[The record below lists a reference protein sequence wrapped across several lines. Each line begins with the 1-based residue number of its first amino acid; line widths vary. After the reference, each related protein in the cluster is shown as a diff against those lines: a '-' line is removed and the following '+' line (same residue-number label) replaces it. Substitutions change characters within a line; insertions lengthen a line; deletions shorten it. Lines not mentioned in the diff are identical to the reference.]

1 MKDIGSLALWRRMD
15 AELLTLNQRSA
26 SYIELYMQYKQEE
39 AWKYTP
45 LLPLAV
51 SPVVPGT
58 YFTVISDCC

>member
-1 MKDIGSLALWRRMD
+1 MD

>member
-1 MKDIGSLALWRRMD
+1 MAFEERIDVHSELHDVRTAALKNF
-15 AELLTLNQRSA
+15 ENKGFPT
-26 SYIELYMQYKQEE
+26 KKEE